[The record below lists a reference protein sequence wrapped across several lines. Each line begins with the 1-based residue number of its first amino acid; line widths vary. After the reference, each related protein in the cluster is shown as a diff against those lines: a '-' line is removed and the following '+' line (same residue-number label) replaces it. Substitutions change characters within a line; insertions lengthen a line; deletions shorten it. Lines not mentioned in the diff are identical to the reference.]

1 MMLGVNPTSEC
12 NPGMIMAS
20 GLAPYLRAELN
31 KRGWMDS
38 QLADSAGIDRSTL
51 TNIFKNPDTTP
62 KLETLDRLAKALSV
76 PLAKLV
82 TLCGFS
88 IEGDEGTNIDE
99 QVSILLDSMPELRGF
114 IAHLAQL
121 RPEDMR
127 VIQAYVDGFLQK
139 R

>member
-1 MMLGVNPTSEC
+1 MMLINPMSESSL
-12 NPGMIMAS
+12 GIVMAS

-31 KRGWMDS
+31 KRGWPDS
-38 QLADSAGIDRSTL
+38 QLADTAGIDRSTL

-62 KLETLDRLAKALSV
+62 KLETLDRLAKALQV

-88 IEGDEGTNIDE
+88 IEGDDGTNIDE

-121 RPEDMR
+121 RPDDLR